1 MIRNRKMVEKN
12 GKEEKEKMEEKIEAM
27 KRSIEGIREKIGG
40 AEREEMENKYREI
53 TGILTEAAKIVEE
66 ENGWLRRYVTGYE
79 REIEI
84 LKNIKEER
92 KRNELIEDIKK
103 EIGRTRGGAERSYR
117 YGKIVNE
124 AIEVLGE
131 MTVEAI
137 NKMPEKERVTGE
149 KRGTEEA
156 KGIIGMAGRV
166 VVPKGK
172 VGGEPRSGSGKMTCR
187 YKCEECGRQE
197 EAITYC
203 VVEERCHRCNTIRK
217 EEKRKVERETRRE
230 IAEERREENER
241 GKIIGDQYYFVT
253 LTVGEEDGSEKHVIE
268 ELKRNWRKMT
278 PPSTMAKGKA
288 YVIERTE
295 GGRPHLHGLIR
306 YNGIPVPF
314 KMCPS
319 SAIFKNEIRK
329 EGTKEK
335 NERRKVIEKLTKHR
349 NKRYETEIEEI
360 REKWEYMTK
369 EEEAIGAKWEEF
381 II

>member
-1 MIRNRKMVEKN
+1 
-12 GKEEKEKMEEKIEAM
+12 MEEKIEAM

-53 TGILTEAAKIVEE
+53 TGILAEAAKIVEE

-92 KRNELIEDIKK
+92 TRNELIEDIKK

-124 AIEVLGE
+124 AIEVLAE

-137 NKMPEKERVTGE
+137 NKMPEKERVTG
-149 KRGTEEA
+149 RQQA
-156 KGIIGMAGRV
+156 KAIIGGTGAQLV
-166 VVPKGK
+166 V
-172 VGGEPRSGSGKMTCR
+172 RGKMTCR

-197 EAITYC
+197 EPMTYC
-203 VVEERCHRCNTIRK
+203 GVEERCHRCNTIRK
-217 EEKRKVERETRRE
+217 EEKRKIERETRRE
-230 IAEERREENER
+230 IAQERREENIGN

-253 LTVGEEDGSEKHVIE
+253 LTVAEEDGSEKHVIE
-268 ELKRNWRKMT
+268 ELMRNWRKMT
-278 PPSTMAKGKA
+278 PPSTMAKAKA

-295 GGRPHLHGLIR
+295 AGRPHLHGLIR
-306 YNGIPVPF
+306 YNGIPAPF

-329 EGTKEK
+329 EGTREK

-349 NKRYETEIEEI
+349 NKRYETEIGDI
-360 REKWEYMTK
+360 REKWEYMTE